1 MSIPSFLKRASYIM
15 RYDYEAQGGAYKNT
29 NALSCRK
36 RRRRIYVRSKFY
48 QGGFKKMKPLKEVK
62 YALFIIVVN

>member
-48 QGGFKKMKPLKEVK
+48 QGGFKK
-62 YALFIIVVN
+62 

>member
-36 RRRRIYVRSKFY
+36 RRRRIYVRKANSKFY
-48 QGGFKKMKPLKEVK
+48 QGGFKNET
-62 YALFIIVVN
+62 IERS